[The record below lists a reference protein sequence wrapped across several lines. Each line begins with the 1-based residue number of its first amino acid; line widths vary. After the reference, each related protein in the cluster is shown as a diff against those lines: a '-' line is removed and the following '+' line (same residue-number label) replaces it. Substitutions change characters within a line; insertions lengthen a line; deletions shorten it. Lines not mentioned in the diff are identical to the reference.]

1 MSLLPRVLLTGATG
15 FLGSHLLEAL
25 LNKGHEVVIL
35 KRSSSNIYRIQ
46 NKIDNVI
53 SYDVDLQPLD
63 LAFEEQEIDVVIH
76 TAGRYG
82 RDGCSITK
90 IIESNVMFGV
100 KLLDACQKYNI
111 DTFIN
116 TDTLLQSCVDNYSL
130 SKKHF
135 SDWLKQCS
143 DEVQIINL
151 KLEHMY
157 GIKDDKPITEKENCN
172 PESFYGVAKLASEHY
187 MRIYQQYGINST
199 SLRLF
204 NVYGPGQNLD
214 NLRQGMVSIFLAQM
228 LHNRHIHVKGS
239 PNRYRDFIHVH
250 DVVDAFLE
258 CLDCKKSWGQ
268 RINVATGKRTT
279 VGEVIDIL
287 CTIYDQD
294 TSVEYSGSTDGDIHG
309 IYADTSLMLSLFK
322 MEKMITLEDGLRDML
337 AWISSRNQSN
347 I

>member
-1 MSLLPRVLLTGATG
+1 
-15 FLGSHLLEAL
+15 
-25 LNKGHEVVIL
+25 
-35 KRSSSNIYRIQ
+35 
-46 NKIDNVI
+46 
-53 SYDVDLQPLD
+53 
-63 LAFEEQEIDVVIH
+63 
-76 TAGRYG
+76 
-82 RDGCSITK
+82 
-90 IIESNVMFGV
+90 
-100 KLLDACQKYNI
+100 
-111 DTFIN
+111 
-116 TDTLLQSCVDNYSL
+116 
-130 SKKHF
+130 
-135 SDWLKQCS
+135 
-143 DEVQIINL
+143 
-151 KLEHMY
+151 
-157 GIKDDKPITEKENCN
+157 
-172 PESFYGVAKLASEHY
+172 

>member
-157 GIKDDKPITEKENCN
+157 GIKDDNNKFVVWILSQLKNN
-172 PESFYGVAKLASEHY
+172 VAEIKL
-187 MRIYQQYGINST
+187 T
-199 SLRLF
+199 
-204 NVYGPGQNLD
+204 PGGQ
-214 NLRQGMVSIFLAQM
+214 
-228 LHNRHIHVKGS
+228 K
-239 PNRYRDFIHVH
+239 RDFIYVS
-250 DVVDAFLE
+250 DVVSAFLTV
-258 CLDCKKSWGQ
+258 LDENKALPRFSEFEVGTGRSISVREFVERILYFYQKSDSKSQTKLLFGAIPY
-268 RINVATGKRTT
+268 RKGEAMSVNVN
-279 VGEVIDIL
+279 I
-287 CTIYDQD
+287 
-294 TSVEYSGSTDGDIHG
+294 
-309 IYADTSLMLSLFK
+309 TSLKKIGWQPKVSIDEGLVRIIKELS
-322 MEKMITLEDGLRDML
+322 
-337 AWISSRNQSN
+337 
-347 I
+347 